1 MKALTFFT
9 QVFQGHII
17 FPAKENSIISIVKCI
32 AFFRGFEVHLIK
44 YQFYYYILFLILSD
58 TTFV

>member
-17 FPAKENSIISIVKCI
+17 FPAKENSIISIVKKLRKGRMAQWLTLGFPI
-32 AFFRGFEVHLIK
+32 RGKSVWSLKNI
-44 YQFYYYILFLILSD
+44 
-58 TTFV
+58 